1 MPHDG
6 SDLMERIRQIV
17 NQQKLRCLDENK
29 LNSSSIAGLNLDD
42 LMGDNHDKTEVS
54 SKFVTRKVAE
64 TTAPSPYPGFSTVS
78 GDQKKISTN
87 DTYFSTCKS
96 DAKANILKRLH
107 GTSPTNPCIRHVSA
121 KSTRSQHV
129 DSQINTIPNN
139 VHAWR
144 QGKELI
150 DKYLGT
156 SSESIDKHGNNEE
169 QSPKL
174 DHSSPLGFD
183 AVIDKNNPK
192 ILNLNQNEPK
202 NTVNTD
208 KASKQMVNAPLVAS
222 KSGKGLFH
230 SIKKKNEVNNHSDAL
245 ESVQKDIHGCP
256 TPRAHLKALVQ
267 QQREARKQEHKRQLE
282 AEKEKREQIQRN
294 LQATA
299 LAAAAAAKLPVT
311 STKKMSEHSP
321 VIPVCLFQPVKAP
334 VLTLNS
340 YSSEREQKLDELL
353 RREIST
359 PENQIADIILPT
371 SSDRDSIHSS
381 YRDFI
386 ETLKVRCSS
395 TNSHVA
401 NPIPTS
407 ESSMKRNRMTAVNK
421 YEDIGI
427 SRPPK
432 CGKLNNSCNHPI
444 QTNNCKQMFNSNPP
458 SMDLQK
464 KCLNGKSSHMKNLQ
478 METVALSPTKHKF
491 CTVGSHTT
499 CFYEFES
506 PKRSLH
512 EDTGFQ
518 VPVPFS
524 ENVSTRP
531 RTSVDVTRRPETLQ
545 KRLSP
550 TIEPIV
556 PYANRPKTI
565 CDHVTEAARLDIK
578 LSAQRVKHML
588 VIDSED
594 DDNDDNS
601 DEDQCFYT
609 DDGVNSSVSSYET
622 IHKPTASVWRRL
634 EAVGASES
642 ELEENNVCIVE
653 DIKDEKPVIVDNVSQ
668 HCSTSWKYNANT
680 NNFHQSG
687 LNNFIGDI
695 RAKNEF
701 RNLIYSDPLRF
712 ASVHKRQ
719 QTLFH
724 RRGKKPFKSLEP
736 QVNSI
741 GKVEV
746 YEKDYTNR
754 SSSLHSPREK
764 IDKESLVVKSNA
776 PGNTNIQAV
785 NVECTDSGDR
795 SSSSHTACSIRTKAQ
810 ELFITDD
817 KSDSQ
822 ALPTNHQKINNF
834 INKTINPSQLR
845 LTPAALNLQLAVEMN
860 YLETLSGSMQHIA
873 DMESLRQ
880 ITAAQA
886 ECVSLAQ
893 LLKARELQISSKISD
908 YALEKETP
916 GVFVSPN
923 EPGRLISGV
932 HSPQFESVLKA
943 AEEFDKVERRLSV
956 RTSHLDAISYCSTE
970 SPSVDSNIT
979 NEANVH
985 KSLNG
990 SISESSVNKQQFSTG
1005 SDKTLSNDN
1014 NVIKSISGGV
1024 VTASDSSDE
1033 PCRPIP
1039 TSSTVASMT
1048 TIDKVSEPGK
1058 LTVISSS
1065 LSPKLN
1071 NFINIEKKLEKKK
1084 KISVDFSGDDDESMK
1099 LYGKVTNEE
1108 HQRKSNDQVL
1118 IKRKKLKR
1126 HSRNEK
1132 SHIKS
1137 TDIPMLNLC
1146 VAMSPNSSCQTE
1158 RNEKFNQ
1165 VKYALNKR
1173 VAALQSRRK
1182 KAEELLALSKNIE
1195 LEEVEVVR
1203 LEREALNAIQSK
1215 RLALHEN
1222 RSQLSNDN
1230 ESKKY
1235 STSSHWSKNSN
1246 SKHWRSNSHSP
1257 VCQRSSYSQYSDELG
1272 LEEPGDDKTNSE
1284 RIPTASLGK
1293 SSSLL
1298 KCNIINSN
1306 TASECSTART
1316 MSTATDLKYCKSDSD
1331 SNRSAAHSEKH
1342 HSNTSFGNNYKLIPN
1357 RYNER
1362 CTPNL
1367 LSTENDD
1374 YNSRVS
1380 KVSNYCLPKLDI
1392 GVETT
1397 PSLRNL
1403 LTCEVATPS
1412 LDRTVT
1418 PTSRHLRQRSNS
1430 HDSGRRRRVTVLNSV
1445 DSMDED
1451 GRLFGVGDDEPFST
1465 VSANSHSDL
1474 SELESRIQALNSNL
1488 QKQESILCRINVE
1501 YKRVHKDRLARLES
1515 TLLKHR
1521 QLCTEII
1528 ANIKADLD
1536 ICRAS
1541 VCTEAN
1547 DSHSKPMKKVIDTDN
1562 ISYTSPSKSLNK
1574 TTLDNFNDNSISC
1587 ASSKRID
1594 KLALSTHI
1602 LTSKHSTNND
1612 DTEPD
1617 TLISVAEELVS
1628 SQDTDDELKQLD
1640 LDDDI
1645 DRSTPVAEHSPN
1657 STNKNNT
1664 YLCNA
1669 DVSAVESK
1677 QTTNSEMSKNKR
1689 SLSPSIHTESSY
1701 YTDFQPSS
1709 EDNNSKS
1716 LNNQDIL
1723 PKEIEKESNNTSMK
1737 SIINSTEKMLIGEVT
1752 QTNNVFSNQSDPKN
1766 FINECSTVLGVTV
1779 ADNEFESNDILSKSP
1794 FTTVPEANYVS
1805 DGKISTVTTED
1816 FNNMVVSTDI
1826 SVPSAK
1832 TSLHKVAADHRQREE
1847 LVDQI
1852 TTELLNQLVS
1862 EAIDSTLNVRKSNF
1876 QIESPENSESDD
1888 EDDLLDDEFHQRS
1901 SESQSSSEESVPLL
1915 DLGLKAHKDYEE
1927 KCPET
1932 DKSKICVT
1940 PEPSYTV
1947 DNIEGLFADTPD
1959 RTQPLI
1965 HLAVKHFWDAKL
1977 NAKSECEEVV
1987 LLKASNNPPL
1997 EFSVDYYD
2005 EADLELFKTQSNVK
2019 FINRALL
2026 FDLISEIIQ
2035 KIYVGEDN
2043 DVELQERL
2051 VNSTN
2056 SSESKTSH
2064 RVSSAQFRLW
2074 RGPCPPTTYNRL
2086 LTIVTSEVCRE
2097 LNLKIESKSEMPNHN
2112 GNKTK
2117 YPGLN
2122 EVVPSGVRLSRLV
2135 QWTLAKKSWLDRVL
2149 DLELRADEPSW
2160 LSYVPEEREIKMK
2173 LARELWE
2180 DILDE
2185 ALNSVLASNACH
2197 LSK

>member
-17 NQQKLRCLDENK
+17 NQQKLRCLDGDK
-29 LNSSSIAGLNLDD
+29 LNSSSIAGYLND
-42 LMGDNHDKTEVS
+42 LMDDNHDKTEVS
-54 SKFVTRKVAE
+54 SKSVTRKVAE
-64 TTAPSPYPGFSTVS
+64 TTAPSPYPGFSTVN

-87 DTYFSTCKS
+87 ETYFSICRS
-96 DAKANILKRLH
+96 DAKAHILKRLH
-107 GTSPTNPCIRHVSA
+107 GTSPTNPCVRRVSA
-121 KSTRSQHV
+121 KNIRSQHV
-129 DSQINTIPNN
+129 DSQIDTIPNN

-150 DKYLGT
+150 HKYLGT
-156 SSESIDKHGNNEE
+156 SSESIDKHADKEE

-183 AVIDKNNPK
+183 AIIGKENSK
-192 ILNLNQNEPK
+192 IINANQNEP
-202 NTVNTD
+202 NTVNSEKT
-208 KASKQMVNAPLVAS
+208 SKQIVNAPLVAS

-230 SIKKKNEVNNHSDAL
+230 PVKTKNAVNNASDAL
-245 ESVQKDIHGCP
+245 GSVQKDIHGYP

-282 AEKEKREQIQRN
+282 AEKKKREQIQRN

-311 STKKMSEHSP
+311 ATKRMSELSP
-321 VIPVCLFQPVKAP
+321 VIPLCLFQPFKAP
-334 VLTLNS
+334 VLTLDS
-340 YSSEREQKLDELL
+340 YSSEREQKLEELL

-359 PENQIADIILPT
+359 PENQVAEIIPPT
-371 SSDRDSIHSS
+371 SSDRDSTNSS

-386 ETLKVRCSS
+386 ETFKVRSSS
-395 TNSHVA
+395 TNSHVT
-401 NPIPTS
+401 NPVPTS

-421 YEDIGI
+421 YEDINI

-432 CGKLNNSCNHPI
+432 CGKLNNSYSRSI
-444 QTNNCKQMFNSNPP
+444 QTNNCKQMFNSIPP
-458 SMDLQK
+458 STAPPK
-464 KCLNGKSSHMKNLQ
+464 NYLNEKSSHMKNLQ
-478 METVALSPTKHKF
+478 VETVSLSPTKHKF
-491 CTVGSHTT
+491 CSAGSHTT
-499 CFYEFES
+499 RFYESEL

-512 EDTGFQ
+512 QDTEFQ
-518 VPVPFS
+518 VPVPFAG
-524 ENVSTRP
+524 NVSTRP
-531 RTSVDVTRRPETLQ
+531 RTGVNVTRYPEALQ
-545 KRLSP
+545 KRLFPSKER
-550 TIEPIV
+550 TV
-556 PYANRPKTI
+556 PYANKSKTI
-565 CDHVTEAARLDIK
+565 CDQVTEAARLDIK

-588 VIDSED
+588 FVDSDD

-622 IHKPTASVWRRL
+622 IQKPTVSIWRRL
-634 EAVGASES
+634 EAVGASDS

-653 DIKDEKPVIVDNVSQ
+653 DIK
-668 HCSTSWKYNANT
+668 
-680 NNFHQSG
+680 
-687 LNNFIGDI
+687 
-695 RAKNEF
+695 
-701 RNLIYSDPLRF
+701 
-712 ASVHKRQ
+712 
-719 QTLFH
+719 
-724 RRGKKPFKSLEP
+724 
-736 QVNSI
+736 
-741 GKVEV
+741 
-746 YEKDYTNR
+746 
-754 SSSLHSPREK
+754 
-764 IDKESLVVKSNA
+764 
-776 PGNTNIQAV
+776 
-785 NVECTDSGDR
+785 VECTDSGDQ
-795 SSSSHTACSIRTKAQ
+795 SSLSHTACSIRTKAQ
-810 ELFITDD
+810 ELFITED

-822 ALPTNHQKINNF
+822 ALPTNHQKTNNF
-834 INKTINPSQLR
+834 INKTINSSQLR
-845 LTPAALNLQLAVEMN
+845 LTPAALNLQLAAEMN

-880 ITAAQA
+880 ITAAQT

-893 LLKARELQISSKISD
+893 LLKARELQLSSKIGD
-908 YALEKETP
+908 QMLEKETQ
-916 GVFVSPN
+916 GAFVNPN

-943 AEEFDKVERRLSV
+943 AEEFDKIERRLSV
-956 RTSHLDAISYCSTE
+956 RTSHLDAISSCSTE

-990 SISESSVNKQQFSTG
+990 SISESSANKQRFSTG

-1014 NVIKSISGGV
+1014 VIKSISGDV
-1024 VTASDSSDE
+1024 VTASDSSNE
-1033 PCRPIP
+1033 PYHPIP
-1039 TSSTVASMT
+1039 TGTTVASMT
-1048 TIDKVSEPGK
+1048 TTDKVSEPGR
-1058 LTVISSS
+1058 LTVMPSSS
-1065 LSPKLN
+1065 SSPKLN
-1071 NFINIEKKLEKKK
+1071 NPINVKEKLEKKK
-1084 KISVDFSGDDDESMK
+1084 KMSVDFSEDDESMK
-1099 LYGKVTNEE
+1099 SYGKVTNEE
-1108 HQRKSNDQVL
+1108 LQKKSNDQVL
-1118 IKRKKLKR
+1118 TKRKKLKR
-1126 HSRNEK
+1126 YSRNEK
-1132 SHIKS
+1132 PHMQS

-1146 VAMSPNSSCQTE
+1146 AIMSHNSSRQTE

-1235 STSSHWSKNSN
+1235 STSSHWSKYSG

-1257 VCQRSSYSQYSDELG
+1257 VCQRSNYSQYSDELG
-1272 LEEPGDDKTNSE
+1272 LEEPGADKTNSE
-1284 RIPTASLGK
+1284 RFPTASLGR

-1298 KCNIINSN
+1298 KCDRTNSN

-1316 MSTATDLKYCKSDSD
+1316 VSTATDLKYCKSDSD
-1331 SNRSAAHSEKH
+1331 SNRSVSHSEKH
-1342 HSNTSFGNNYKLIPN
+1342 HSNNYKLIPN
-1357 RYNER
+1357 RCNEK
-1362 CTPNL
+1362 CASNL

-1374 YNSRVS
+1374 NVSRVS
-1380 KVSNYCLPKLDI
+1380 KVSNCFPKLDI

-1412 LDRTVT
+1412 LDRTMT
-1418 PTSRHLRQRSNS
+1418 PTSRHVRQRSNS

-1488 QKQESILCRINVE
+1488 KKQESILCRINVE

-1536 ICRAS
+1536 ACRAS

-1547 DSHSKPMKKVIDTDN
+1547 DSHSKSMKKIIDTDN
-1562 ISYTSPSKSLNK
+1562 ISYISPSKSLNK

-1587 ASSKRID
+1587 ASSKHID
-1594 KLALSTHI
+1594 KLALSSHI
-1602 LTSKHSTNND
+1602 LTSKHSTND
-1612 DTEPD
+1612 DETEPD

-1628 SQDTDDELKQLD
+1628 PQDTDDELKQLD

-1657 STNKNNT
+1657 STNKNTT
-1664 YLCNA
+1664 YLSNA

-1677 QTTNSEMSKNKR
+1677 QTISSEVSKNKR
-1689 SLSPSIHTESSY
+1689 CLSPSVHTESSY

-1716 LNNQDIL
+1716 LNTQDIL
-1723 PKEIEKESNNTSMK
+1723 HKKEIEKESNNTSMK
-1737 SIINSTEKMLIGEVT
+1737 FIINSTDKTLTGQVN
-1752 QTNNVFSNQSDPKN
+1752 QTDDVFSNQLAPKN
-1766 FINECSTVLGVTV
+1766 FTNECPTVLGVTF
-1779 ADNEFESNDILSKSP
+1779 ADNEFESNDISSTSP
-1794 FTTVPEANYVS
+1794 FTTVAEANCAT
-1805 DGKISTVTTED
+1805 DGKVSTVTTED

-1826 SVPSAK
+1826 SVPSGK
-1832 TSLHKVAADHRQREE
+1832 TSLLKVATDHRQREE

-1862 EAIDSTLNVRKSNF
+1862 EAIESTLNVRKSNF
-1876 QIESPENSESDD
+1876 QVKSPEDSESEDD

-1915 DLGLKAHKDYEE
+1915 DLGLKAREDYEE
-1927 KCPET
+1927 KSPET
-1932 DKSKICVT
+1932 VKSKFCVT

-1947 DNIEGLFADTPD
+1947 DNIKGLFADTPD

-1965 HLAVKHFWDAKL
+1965 RLAVKHFWDAKL
-1977 NAKSECEEVV
+1977 NSKSECEVV
-1987 LLKASNNPPL
+1987 LLKASNNPPP
-1997 EFSVDYYD
+1997 EFSLDYYD
-2005 EADLELFKTQSNVK
+2005 EADLELFRTQSNVK
-2019 FINRALL
+2019 FISRALL
-2026 FDLISEIIQ
+2026 FDLINEIIQ
-2035 KIYVGEDN
+2035 KIYVGENN
-2043 DVELQERL
+2043 DVELQERT
-2051 VNSTN
+2051 VN
-2056 SSESKTSH
+2056 SSESKTFH

-2086 LTIVTSEVCRE
+2086 LTIVQSEVCRE
-2097 LNLKIESKSEMPNHN
+2097 LNLRIESKSEMLNHG

-2117 YPGLN
+2117 YSGLN
-2122 EVVPSGVRLSRLV
+2122 EVIPSGVRLSRLV

-2173 LARELWE
+2173 LAHELWE
-2180 DILDE
+2180 DILDD

>member
-17 NQQKLRCLDENK
+17 NQQKLRCLDGDK
-29 LNSSSIAGLNLDD
+29 LNSSSIAGYLND
-42 LMGDNHDKTEVS
+42 LMDDNHDKTEVS
-54 SKFVTRKVAE
+54 SKSVTRKVAE
-64 TTAPSPYPGFSTVS
+64 TTAPSPYPGFSTVN

-87 DTYFSTCKS
+87 ETYFSICRS
-96 DAKANILKRLH
+96 DAKAHILKRLH
-107 GTSPTNPCIRHVSA
+107 GTSPTNPCVRRVSA
-121 KSTRSQHV
+121 KNIRSQHV
-129 DSQINTIPNN
+129 DSQIDTIPNN

-150 DKYLGT
+150 HKYLGT
-156 SSESIDKHGNNEE
+156 SSESIDKHADKEE

-183 AVIDKNNPK
+183 AIIGKENSK
-192 ILNLNQNEPK
+192 IINANQNEP
-202 NTVNTD
+202 NTVNSEKT
-208 KASKQMVNAPLVAS
+208 SKQIVNAPLVAS

-230 SIKKKNEVNNHSDAL
+230 PVKTKNAVNNASDAL
-245 ESVQKDIHGCP
+245 GSVQKDIHGYP

-282 AEKEKREQIQRN
+282 AEKKKREQIQRN

-311 STKKMSEHSP
+311 ATKRMSELSP
-321 VIPVCLFQPVKAP
+321 VIPLCLFQPFKAP
-334 VLTLNS
+334 VLTLDS
-340 YSSEREQKLDELL
+340 YSSEREQKLEELL

-359 PENQIADIILPT
+359 PENQVAEIIPPT
-371 SSDRDSIHSS
+371 SSDRDSTNSS

-386 ETLKVRCSS
+386 ETFKVRSSS
-395 TNSHVA
+395 TNSHVT
-401 NPIPTS
+401 NPVPTS

-421 YEDIGI
+421 YEDINI

-432 CGKLNNSCNHPI
+432 CGKLNNSYSRSI
-444 QTNNCKQMFNSNPP
+444 QTNNCKQMFNSIPP
-458 SMDLQK
+458 STAPPK
-464 KCLNGKSSHMKNLQ
+464 NYLNEKSSHMKNLQ
-478 METVALSPTKHKF
+478 VETVSLSPTKHKF
-491 CTVGSHTT
+491 CSAGSHTT
-499 CFYEFES
+499 RFYESEL

-512 EDTGFQ
+512 QDTEFQ
-518 VPVPFS
+518 VPVPFAG
-524 ENVSTRP
+524 NVSTRP
-531 RTSVDVTRRPETLQ
+531 RTGVNVTRYPEALQ
-545 KRLSP
+545 KRLFPSKER
-550 TIEPIV
+550 TV
-556 PYANRPKTI
+556 PYANKSKTI
-565 CDHVTEAARLDIK
+565 CDQVTEAARLDIK

-588 VIDSED
+588 FVDSDD

-622 IHKPTASVWRRL
+622 IQKPTVSIWRRL
-634 EAVGASES
+634 EAVGASDS

-653 DIKDEKPVIVDNVSQ
+653 DIK
-668 HCSTSWKYNANT
+668 
-680 NNFHQSG
+680 
-687 LNNFIGDI
+687 
-695 RAKNEF
+695 
-701 RNLIYSDPLRF
+701 
-712 ASVHKRQ
+712 
-719 QTLFH
+719 
-724 RRGKKPFKSLEP
+724 
-736 QVNSI
+736 
-741 GKVEV
+741 
-746 YEKDYTNR
+746 
-754 SSSLHSPREK
+754 
-764 IDKESLVVKSNA
+764 
-776 PGNTNIQAV
+776 
-785 NVECTDSGDR
+785 VECTDSGDQ
-795 SSSSHTACSIRTKAQ
+795 SSLSHTACSIRTKAQ
-810 ELFITDD
+810 ELFITED

-822 ALPTNHQKINNF
+822 ALPTNHQKTNNF
-834 INKTINPSQLR
+834 INKTINSSQLR
-845 LTPAALNLQLAVEMN
+845 LTPAALNLQLAAEMN

-880 ITAAQA
+880 ITAAQT

-893 LLKARELQISSKISD
+893 LLKARELQLSSKIGD
-908 YALEKETP
+908 QMLEKETQ
-916 GVFVSPN
+916 GAFVNPN

-943 AEEFDKVERRLSV
+943 AEEFDKIERRLSV
-956 RTSHLDAISYCSTE
+956 RTSHLDAISSCSTE

-990 SISESSVNKQQFSTG
+990 SISESSANKQRFSTG

-1014 NVIKSISGGV
+1014 VIKSISGDV
-1024 VTASDSSDE
+1024 VTASDSSNE
-1033 PCRPIP
+1033 PYHPIP
-1039 TSSTVASMT
+1039 TGTTVASMT
-1048 TIDKVSEPGK
+1048 TTDKVSEPGR
-1058 LTVISSS
+1058 LTVMPSSS
-1065 LSPKLN
+1065 SSPKLN
-1071 NFINIEKKLEKKK
+1071 NPINVKEKLEKKK
-1084 KISVDFSGDDDESMK
+1084 KMSVDFSEDDESMK
-1099 LYGKVTNEE
+1099 SYGKVTNEE
-1108 HQRKSNDQVL
+1108 LQKKSNDQVL
-1118 IKRKKLKR
+1118 TKRKKLKR
-1126 HSRNEK
+1126 YSRNEK
-1132 SHIKS
+1132 PHMQS

-1146 VAMSPNSSCQTE
+1146 AIMSHNSSRQTE

-1235 STSSHWSKNSN
+1235 STSSHWSKYSG

-1257 VCQRSSYSQYSDELG
+1257 VCQRSNYSQYSDELG
-1272 LEEPGDDKTNSE
+1272 LEEPGADKTNSE
-1284 RIPTASLGK
+1284 RFPTASLGR

-1298 KCNIINSN
+1298 KCDRTNSN

-1316 MSTATDLKYCKSDSD
+1316 VSTATDLKYCKSDSD
-1331 SNRSAAHSEKH
+1331 SNRSVSHSEKH
-1342 HSNTSFGNNYKLIPN
+1342 HSNNYKLIPN
-1357 RYNER
+1357 RCNEK
-1362 CTPNL
+1362 CASNL

-1374 YNSRVS
+1374 NVSRVS
-1380 KVSNYCLPKLDI
+1380 KVSNCFPKLDI

-1412 LDRTVT
+1412 LDRTMT
-1418 PTSRHLRQRSNS
+1418 PTSRHVRQRSNS

-1488 QKQESILCRINVE
+1488 KKQESILCRINVE

-1536 ICRAS
+1536 ACRAS

-1547 DSHSKPMKKVIDTDN
+1547 DSHSKSMKKIIDTDN
-1562 ISYTSPSKSLNK
+1562 ISYISPSKSLNK

-1587 ASSKRID
+1587 ASSKHID
-1594 KLALSTHI
+1594 KLALSSHI
-1602 LTSKHSTNND
+1602 LTSKHSTND
-1612 DTEPD
+1612 DETEPD

-1628 SQDTDDELKQLD
+1628 PQDTDDELKQLD

-1657 STNKNNT
+1657 STNKNTT
-1664 YLCNA
+1664 YLSNA

-1677 QTTNSEMSKNKR
+1677 QTISSEVSKNKR
-1689 SLSPSIHTESSY
+1689 CLSPSVHTESSY

-1716 LNNQDIL
+1716 LNTQDIL
-1723 PKEIEKESNNTSMK
+1723 HKKEIEKESNNTSMK
-1737 SIINSTEKMLIGEVT
+1737 FIINSTDKTLTGQVN
-1752 QTNNVFSNQSDPKN
+1752 QTDDVFSNQLAPKN
-1766 FINECSTVLGVTV
+1766 FTNECPTVLGVTF
-1779 ADNEFESNDILSKSP
+1779 ADNEFESNDISSTSP
-1794 FTTVPEANYVS
+1794 FTTVAEANCAT
-1805 DGKISTVTTED
+1805 DGKVSTVTTED

-1826 SVPSAK
+1826 SVPSGK
-1832 TSLHKVAADHRQREE
+1832 TSLLKVATDHRQREE

-1862 EAIDSTLNVRKSNF
+1862 EAIESTLNVRKSNF
-1876 QIESPENSESDD
+1876 QVKSPEDSESEDD

-1915 DLGLKAHKDYEE
+1915 DLGLKAREDYEE
-1927 KCPET
+1927 KSPET
-1932 DKSKICVT
+1932 VKSKFCVT

-1947 DNIEGLFADTPD
+1947 DNIKGLFADTPD

-1965 HLAVKHFWDAKL
+1965 RLAVKHFWDAKL
-1977 NAKSECEEVV
+1977 NSKSECEVV
-1987 LLKASNNPPL
+1987 LLKASNNPPP
-1997 EFSVDYYD
+1997 EFSLDYYD
-2005 EADLELFKTQSNVK
+2005 EADLELFRTQSNVK
-2019 FINRALL
+2019 FISRALL
-2026 FDLISEIIQ
+2026 FDLINEIIQ
-2035 KIYVGEDN
+2035 KIYVGENN
-2043 DVELQERL
+2043 DVELQERT
-2051 VNSTN
+2051 VNA
-2056 SSESKTSH
+2056 SESKTFH

-2086 LTIVTSEVCRE
+2086 LTIVQSEVCRE
-2097 LNLKIESKSEMPNHN
+2097 LNLRIESKSEMLNHG

-2117 YPGLN
+2117 YSGLN
-2122 EVVPSGVRLSRLV
+2122 EVIPSGVRLSRLV

-2173 LARELWE
+2173 LAHELWE
-2180 DILDE
+2180 DILDD

>member
-17 NQQKLRCLDENK
+17 SQQKLRCLDGDK
-29 LNSSSIAGLNLDD
+29 LNSSSIAGYLND
-42 LMGDNHDKTEVS
+42 LMDDNHDKTEVS
-54 SKFVTRKVAE
+54 SKSVTRKVAE
-64 TTAPSPYPGFSTVS
+64 TTAPSPYPGFSTVN

-87 DTYFSTCKS
+87 ETYFSICRS
-96 DAKANILKRLH
+96 DAKAHILKRLH
-107 GTSPTNPCIRHVSA
+107 GTSPTNPCVRRVSA
-121 KSTRSQHV
+121 KNIRSQHV
-129 DSQINTIPNN
+129 DSQIDTIPNN

-150 DKYLGT
+150 HKYLGT
-156 SSESIDKHGNNEE
+156 SSESIDKHADKEE

-183 AVIDKNNPK
+183 AIISKENPK
-192 ILNLNQNEPK
+192 IINANQNEP
-202 NTVNTD
+202 NTVNSD
-208 KASKQMVNAPLVAS
+208 KTSKQIVNAPLVAS

-230 SIKKKNEVNNHSDAL
+230 PVKTKNAVNNSSDAL
-245 ESVQKDIHGCP
+245 GSVQKDIHGYP

-282 AEKEKREQIQRN
+282 AEKKKREQIQRN

-311 STKKMSEHSP
+311 ATKRMSELSP
-321 VIPVCLFQPVKAP
+321 VIPLCLFQPVKAP
-334 VLTLNS
+334 VLTLDS
-340 YSSEREQKLDELL
+340 YSSEREQKLEELL

-359 PENQIADIILPT
+359 PENQVAEIIPPT
-371 SSDRDSIHSS
+371 SSDRDSTNSS

-386 ETLKVRCSS
+386 ETFKVRSSS
-395 TNSHVA
+395 TNSHVT
-401 NPIPTS
+401 NPVPTS

-421 YEDIGI
+421 YEDINI

-432 CGKLNNSCNHPI
+432 CGKLNNSYSRSI
-444 QTNNCKQMFNSNPP
+444 QTNNCKQMFNSIPP
-458 SMDLQK
+458 STAPPKNYM
-464 KCLNGKSSHMKNLQ
+464 NEKSSHMKNLQ
-478 METVALSPTKHKF
+478 VETVSLSPTKHKF
-491 CTVGSHTT
+491 CSAGSHTT
-499 CFYEFES
+499 RFYESEL

-512 EDTGFQ
+512 QDTEFQ
-518 VPVPFS
+518 VPVPFAG
-524 ENVSTRP
+524 NVSTRP
-531 RTSVDVTRRPETLQ
+531 RTGVDVTRCPEALQ
-545 KRLSP
+545 KR
-550 TIEPIV
+550 V
-556 PYANRPKTI
+556 
-565 CDHVTEAARLDIK
+565 
-578 LSAQRVKHML
+578 
-588 VIDSED
+588 
-594 DDNDDNS
+594 
-601 DEDQCFYT
+601 
-609 DDGVNSSVSSYET
+609 
-622 IHKPTASVWRRL
+622 
-634 EAVGASES
+634 
-642 ELEENNVCIVE
+642 
-653 DIKDEKPVIVDNVSQ
+653 
-668 HCSTSWKYNANT
+668 
-680 NNFHQSG
+680 
-687 LNNFIGDI
+687 
-695 RAKNEF
+695 
-701 RNLIYSDPLRF
+701 
-712 ASVHKRQ
+712 
-719 QTLFH
+719 
-724 RRGKKPFKSLEP
+724 GKKPFKSLGP

-741 GKVEV
+741 EKVEV
-746 YEKDYTNR
+746 HEKNTTNGD
-754 SSSLHSPREK
+754 SSLHSREK
-764 IDKESLVVKSNA
+764 IDKESLVVKSNT
-776 PGNTNIQAV
+776 PSNTNIQAV
-785 NVECTDSGDR
+785 NVECTDSGDQ
-795 SSSSHTACSIRTKAQ
+795 SSLSHTACSIRTKAQ
-810 ELFITDD
+810 ELFITED

-822 ALPTNHQKINNF
+822 ALPTNHQKTNNF
-834 INKTINPSQLR
+834 INKTINSSQLR
-845 LTPAALNLQLAVEMN
+845 LTPAALNLQLAAEMN
-860 YLETLSGSMQHIA
+860 YLETLSSSMQHIA

-880 ITAAQA
+880 ITAAQT

-893 LLKARELQISSKISD
+893 LLKARELQLSSKIGD
-908 YALEKETP
+908 QMLEKETQ
-916 GVFVSPN
+916 GAFVNPN

-943 AEEFDKVERRLSV
+943 AEEFDKIERRLSV
-956 RTSHLDAISYCSTE
+956 RTSHLDAISSCSTE

-990 SISESSVNKQQFSTG
+990 SISESSANKQRFSTG
-1005 SDKTLSNDN
+1005 SDKTLSND

-1024 VTASDSSDE
+1024 VTASDSSNE
-1033 PCRPIP
+1033 PYHPIP
-1039 TSSTVASMT
+1039 TGTTVASMT
-1048 TIDKVSEPGK
+1048 TTDKVSEPGR
-1058 LTVISSS
+1058 LTVMPSSS
-1065 LSPKLN
+1065 SPKLN
-1071 NFINIEKKLEKKK
+1071 NPINVKEKLEKKK
-1084 KISVDFSGDDDESMK
+1084 KMSVDFSENDESMK
-1099 LYGKVTNEE
+1099 SYGKVTNEE
-1108 HQRKSNDQVL
+1108 LQKKSNDQVL
-1118 IKRKKLKR
+1118 TKRKKLKR
-1126 HSRNEK
+1126 YSRNEK
-1132 SHIKS
+1132 PHMQS

-1146 VAMSPNSSCQTE
+1146 AIMSHNSSRQTE

-1235 STSSHWSKNSN
+1235 STSSHWSKNSG

-1257 VCQRSSYSQYSDELG
+1257 VCQRSNYSQYSDELG

-1284 RIPTASLGK
+1284 RFPTASLGR

-1298 KCNIINSN
+1298 KCDRTNSN

-1316 MSTATDLKYCKSDSD
+1316 VSTATDLKYCKSDSD
-1331 SNRSAAHSEKH
+1331 SNRSVSHSEKH
-1342 HSNTSFGNNYKLIPN
+1342 HSNNYKLIPN
-1357 RYNER
+1357 RCNEK
-1362 CTPNL
+1362 CASNL

-1374 YNSRVS
+1374 NVSRVS
-1380 KVSNYCLPKLDI
+1380 KVSNCFPKLDI

-1412 LDRTVT
+1412 LDRTMT
-1418 PTSRHLRQRSNS
+1418 PTSRHVRQCSNS

-1488 QKQESILCRINVE
+1488 KKQESILCRINVE

-1536 ICRAS
+1536 ACRAS

-1547 DSHSKPMKKVIDTDN
+1547 DSHSKSMKKIIDTDN
-1562 ISYTSPSKSLNK
+1562 ISYISPSKSLNK

-1587 ASSKRID
+1587 ASSKHID
-1594 KLALSTHI
+1594 KLALSSHI
-1602 LTSKHSTNND
+1602 LTSKHSTND
-1612 DTEPD
+1612 DETEPD

-1628 SQDTDDELKQLD
+1628 PQDTDDELKQLD

-1657 STNKNNT
+1657 STNKNTT
-1664 YLCNA
+1664 YLSNA

-1677 QTTNSEMSKNKR
+1677 QTISSEVSKNKR
-1689 SLSPSIHTESSY
+1689 CLSPSVHTESSY

-1716 LNNQDIL
+1716 LNTQDIL
-1723 PKEIEKESNNTSMK
+1723 HKKEIEKESNNTSMK
-1737 SIINSTEKMLIGEVT
+1737 FIINSTDKTLTGQVN
-1752 QTNNVFSNQSDPKN
+1752 QTDNVFSNQLAPKN
-1766 FINECSTVLGVTV
+1766 FTNECPTVLGVTF
-1779 ADNEFESNDILSKSP
+1779 ADNEFESNDISSTSP
-1794 FTTVPEANYVS
+1794 FTTVAEANCAT
-1805 DGKISTVTTED
+1805 DGKVSTVTTED

-1826 SVPSAK
+1826 SVPSGK
-1832 TSLHKVAADHRQREE
+1832 TSLLKVATDHRQREE

-1862 EAIDSTLNVRKSNF
+1862 EAIESTLNVRKSNF
-1876 QIESPENSESDD
+1876 QVKSPEDSESEDD

-1915 DLGLKAHKDYEE
+1915 DLGLKAREDYEG
-1927 KCPET
+1927 KSPET
-1932 DKSKICVT
+1932 VKSKFCVT

-1947 DNIEGLFADTPD
+1947 DSIKGLFADTPD

-1965 HLAVKHFWDAKL
+1965 RLAVKHFWDAKL
-1977 NAKSECEEVV
+1977 NSKSECEVV
-1987 LLKASNNPPL
+1987 LLKASNNPPP
-1997 EFSVDYYD
+1997 EFSLDYYD
-2005 EADLELFKTQSNVK
+2005 EADLELFRTQSNVK
-2019 FINRALL
+2019 FISRALL
-2026 FDLISEIIQ
+2026 FDLINEIIQ
-2035 KIYVGEDN
+2035 KIYVGENN
-2043 DVELQERL
+2043 DVELQERT
-2051 VNSTN
+2051 VN
-2056 SSESKTSH
+2056 SSESKTFH

-2086 LTIVTSEVCRE
+2086 LTIVQSEVCRE
-2097 LNLKIESKSEMPNHN
+2097 LNLRIESKSEMLNHG

-2117 YPGLN
+2117 YSGLN
-2122 EVVPSGVRLSRLV
+2122 EVIPSGVRLSRLV

-2173 LARELWE
+2173 LAHELWE
-2180 DILDE
+2180 DILDD

>member
-17 NQQKLRCLDENK
+17 NQQKLRCLDGDK
-29 LNSSSIAGLNLDD
+29 LNSSSIAGYLND
-42 LMGDNHDKTEVS
+42 LMDDNHDKTEVS
-54 SKFVTRKVAE
+54 SKSVTRKVAE
-64 TTAPSPYPGFSTVS
+64 TTAPSPYPGFSTVN

-87 DTYFSTCKS
+87 ETYFSICRS
-96 DAKANILKRLH
+96 DAKAHILKRLH
-107 GTSPTNPCIRHVSA
+107 GTSPTNPCVRRVSA
-121 KSTRSQHV
+121 KNIRSQHV
-129 DSQINTIPNN
+129 DSQIDTIPNN

-150 DKYLGT
+150 HKYLGT
-156 SSESIDKHGNNEE
+156 SSESIDKHADKEE

-183 AVIDKNNPK
+183 AIIGKENSK
-192 ILNLNQNEPK
+192 IINANQNEP
-202 NTVNTD
+202 NTVNSD
-208 KASKQMVNAPLVAS
+208 KTSKQIVNAPLVAS

-230 SIKKKNEVNNHSDAL
+230 PVKTKNAVNNSSDAL
-245 ESVQKDIHGCP
+245 GSVQKDIHGYP

-282 AEKEKREQIQRN
+282 AEKKKREQIQRN

-311 STKKMSEHSP
+311 ATKRMSELSP
-321 VIPVCLFQPVKAP
+321 VIPLCLFQPVKAP
-334 VLTLNS
+334 VLTLDS
-340 YSSEREQKLDELL
+340 YSSEREQKLEELL

-359 PENQIADIILPT
+359 PENQVAEIIPPT
-371 SSDRDSIHSS
+371 SSDRDSTNSS

-386 ETLKVRCSS
+386 ETFKVRSSS
-395 TNSHVA
+395 TNSHVT
-401 NPIPTS
+401 NPVPTS

-421 YEDIGI
+421 YEDINI

-432 CGKLNNSCNHPI
+432 CGKLNNSYSRSI
-444 QTNNCKQMFNSNPP
+444 QTNNCKQMFNSIPP
-458 SMDLQK
+458 STAPPK
-464 KCLNGKSSHMKNLQ
+464 NYLNEKSSHMKNLQ
-478 METVALSPTKHKF
+478 VETVSLSPTKHKF
-491 CTVGSHTT
+491 CSAGSHTT
-499 CFYEFES
+499 RFYESEL

-512 EDTGFQ
+512 QDTEFQ
-518 VPVPFS
+518 VPVPFAG
-524 ENVSTRP
+524 NVSTRP
-531 RTSVDVTRRPETLQ
+531 RTGVNVTRYPEALQ
-545 KRLSP
+545 KRLFPSKER
-550 TIEPIV
+550 TV
-556 PYANRPKTI
+556 PYANKSKTI
-565 CDHVTEAARLDIK
+565 CDQVTEAARLDIK

-588 VIDSED
+588 FVDSDD

-622 IHKPTASVWRRL
+622 IQKPTVSIWRRL
-634 EAVGASES
+634 EAVGASDS

-653 DIKDEKPVIVDNVSQ
+653 DIK
-668 HCSTSWKYNANT
+668 
-680 NNFHQSG
+680 
-687 LNNFIGDI
+687 
-695 RAKNEF
+695 
-701 RNLIYSDPLRF
+701 
-712 ASVHKRQ
+712 
-719 QTLFH
+719 
-724 RRGKKPFKSLEP
+724 
-736 QVNSI
+736 
-741 GKVEV
+741 
-746 YEKDYTNR
+746 
-754 SSSLHSPREK
+754 
-764 IDKESLVVKSNA
+764 
-776 PGNTNIQAV
+776 
-785 NVECTDSGDR
+785 VECTDSGDQ
-795 SSSSHTACSIRTKAQ
+795 SSLSHTACSIRTKAQ
-810 ELFITDD
+810 ELFITED

-822 ALPTNHQKINNF
+822 ALPTNHQKTNNF
-834 INKTINPSQLR
+834 INKTINSSQLR
-845 LTPAALNLQLAVEMN
+845 LTPAALNLQLAAEMN

-880 ITAAQA
+880 ITAAQT

-893 LLKARELQISSKISD
+893 LLKARELQLSSKIGD
-908 YALEKETP
+908 QMLEKETQ
-916 GVFVSPN
+916 GAFVNPN

-943 AEEFDKVERRLSV
+943 AEEFDKIERRLSV
-956 RTSHLDAISYCSTE
+956 RTSHLDAISSCSTE

-990 SISESSVNKQQFSTG
+990 SISESSANKQRFSTG
-1005 SDKTLSNDN
+1005 SDKTLSND

-1024 VTASDSSDE
+1024 VTASDSSNE
-1033 PCRPIP
+1033 PYHPIP
-1039 TSSTVASMT
+1039 TGTTVASMT
-1048 TIDKVSEPGK
+1048 TTDKVSEPGR
-1058 LTVISSS
+1058 LTVMPSSS
-1065 LSPKLN
+1065 SSPKLN
-1071 NFINIEKKLEKKK
+1071 NPINVKEKLEKKK
-1084 KISVDFSGDDDESMK
+1084 KMSVDFSEDDESMK
-1099 LYGKVTNEE
+1099 SYGKVTNEE
-1108 HQRKSNDQVL
+1108 LQKTSNDQVL
-1118 IKRKKLKR
+1118 TKRKKLKR
-1126 HSRNEK
+1126 YSRNEK
-1132 SHIKS
+1132 PHMQS

-1146 VAMSPNSSCQTE
+1146 AIMSHNSSPQTE

-1235 STSSHWSKNSN
+1235 STSSHWSKYSG

-1257 VCQRSSYSQYSDELG
+1257 VCQRSNYSQYSDELG
-1272 LEEPGDDKTNSE
+1272 LEEPGADKTNSE
-1284 RIPTASLGK
+1284 RFPTASLGR

-1298 KCNIINSN
+1298 KCDRTNSN

-1316 MSTATDLKYCKSDSD
+1316 VSTATDLKYCKSDSD
-1331 SNRSAAHSEKH
+1331 SNRSVSHSEKH
-1342 HSNTSFGNNYKLIPN
+1342 HSNNYKLIPN
-1357 RYNER
+1357 RCNEK
-1362 CTPNL
+1362 CASNL

-1374 YNSRVS
+1374 NVSRVS
-1380 KVSNYCLPKLDI
+1380 KVSNCFPKLDI

-1412 LDRTVT
+1412 LDRTMT
-1418 PTSRHLRQRSNS
+1418 PTSRHVRQRSNS

-1488 QKQESILCRINVE
+1488 KKQESILCRINVE

-1536 ICRAS
+1536 ACRAS

-1547 DSHSKPMKKVIDTDN
+1547 DSHSKSMKKIIDTNN
-1562 ISYTSPSKSLNK
+1562 ISYISPSKSLNK

-1587 ASSKRID
+1587 ASSKHID
-1594 KLALSTHI
+1594 KLALSSHI
-1602 LTSKHSTNND
+1602 LTSKHSTND
-1612 DTEPD
+1612 DETEPD

-1628 SQDTDDELKQLD
+1628 PQDTDDELKQLD

-1657 STNKNNT
+1657 STNKNTT
-1664 YLCNA
+1664 YLSNA

-1677 QTTNSEMSKNKR
+1677 QTISSEVSKNKR
-1689 SLSPSIHTESSY
+1689 CLSPSVHTESSY

-1716 LNNQDIL
+1716 LNTQDIL
-1723 PKEIEKESNNTSMK
+1723 HKKEIEKESNNTSMK
-1737 SIINSTEKMLIGEVT
+1737 FIINSTDKTLTGQVN
-1752 QTNNVFSNQSDPKN
+1752 QTDDVFSNQLAPKN
-1766 FINECSTVLGVTV
+1766 FTNECPTVLGVTF
-1779 ADNEFESNDILSKSP
+1779 ADNEFESNDISSTSP
-1794 FTTVPEANYVS
+1794 FTTVAEANCAT
-1805 DGKISTVTTED
+1805 DGKVSTVTTED

-1826 SVPSAK
+1826 SVPSGK
-1832 TSLHKVAADHRQREE
+1832 TSLLKVATDHRQREE

-1862 EAIDSTLNVRKSNF
+1862 EAIESTLNVRKSNF
-1876 QIESPENSESDD
+1876 QVKSPEDSESEDD

-1915 DLGLKAHKDYEE
+1915 DLGLKAREDYEE
-1927 KCPET
+1927 KSPET
-1932 DKSKICVT
+1932 VKSKFCVT

-1947 DNIEGLFADTPD
+1947 DNIKGLFADTPD

-1965 HLAVKHFWDAKL
+1965 RLAVKHFWDAKL
-1977 NAKSECEEVV
+1977 NSKSECEVV
-1987 LLKASNNPPL
+1987 LLKASNNPPP
-1997 EFSVDYYD
+1997 EFSLDYYD
-2005 EADLELFKTQSNVK
+2005 EADLELFRTQSNVK
-2019 FINRALL
+2019 FISRALL
-2026 FDLISEIIQ
+2026 FDLINEIIQ
-2035 KIYVGEDN
+2035 KIYVGENN
-2043 DVELQERL
+2043 DVELQERT
-2051 VNSTN
+2051 VN
-2056 SSESKTSH
+2056 SSESKTFH

-2074 RGPCPPTTYNRL
+2074 RGPCPPTTFNRL
-2086 LTIVTSEVCRE
+2086 LTIVQSEVCRE
-2097 LNLKIESKSEMPNHN
+2097 LNLRIESKSEMLNHG

-2117 YPGLN
+2117 YSGLN
-2122 EVVPSGVRLSRLV
+2122 EVIPSGVRLSRLV

-2173 LARELWE
+2173 LAHELWE
-2180 DILDE
+2180 DILDD

>member
-17 NQQKLRCLDENK
+17 SQQKLRCLDGDK
-29 LNSSSIAGLNLDD
+29 LNSSSIAGYLND
-42 LMGDNHDKTEVS
+42 LMDDNHDKTEVS
-54 SKFVTRKVAE
+54 SKSVTRKVAE
-64 TTAPSPYPGFSTVS
+64 TTAPSPYPGFSTVN

-87 DTYFSTCKS
+87 ETYFSICRS
-96 DAKANILKRLH
+96 DAKAHILKRLH
-107 GTSPTNPCIRHVSA
+107 GTSPTNPCVRRVSA
-121 KSTRSQHV
+121 KNIRSQHV
-129 DSQINTIPNN
+129 DSQIDTIPNN

-150 DKYLGT
+150 HKYLGT
-156 SSESIDKHGNNEE
+156 SSESIDKHADKEE

-183 AVIDKNNPK
+183 AIISKENPK
-192 ILNLNQNEPK
+192 IINANQNEP
-202 NTVNTD
+202 NTVNSD
-208 KASKQMVNAPLVAS
+208 KTSKQIVNAPLVAS

-230 SIKKKNEVNNHSDAL
+230 PVKTKNAVNNSSDAL
-245 ESVQKDIHGCP
+245 GSVQKDIHGYP

-282 AEKEKREQIQRN
+282 AEKKKREQIQRN

-311 STKKMSEHSP
+311 ATKRMSELSP
-321 VIPVCLFQPVKAP
+321 VIPLCLFQPVKAP
-334 VLTLNS
+334 VLTLDS
-340 YSSEREQKLDELL
+340 YSSEREQKLEELL

-359 PENQIADIILPT
+359 PENQVAEIIPPT
-371 SSDRDSIHSS
+371 SSDRDSTNSS

-386 ETLKVRCSS
+386 ETFKVRSSS
-395 TNSHVA
+395 TNSHVT
-401 NPIPTS
+401 NPVPTS

-421 YEDIGI
+421 YEDINI

-432 CGKLNNSCNHPI
+432 CGKLNNSYSRSI
-444 QTNNCKQMFNSNPP
+444 QTNNCKQMFNSIPP
-458 SMDLQK
+458 STAPPKNYM
-464 KCLNGKSSHMKNLQ
+464 NEKSSHMKNLQ
-478 METVALSPTKHKF
+478 VETVSLSPTKHKF
-491 CTVGSHTT
+491 CSAGSHTT
-499 CFYEFES
+499 RFYESEL

-512 EDTGFQ
+512 QDTEFQ
-518 VPVPFS
+518 VPVPFAG
-524 ENVSTRP
+524 NVSTRP
-531 RTSVDVTRRPETLQ
+531 RTGVDVTRCPEALQ
-545 KRLSP
+545 KRLFPSKER
-550 TIEPIV
+550 TV
-556 PYANRPKTI
+556 PYANKSKTI
-565 CDHVTEAARLDIK
+565 CDQVTEAARLDIK

-588 VIDSED
+588 FVDSDD

-622 IHKPTASVWRRL
+622 IQKPTVSIWRRL
-634 EAVGASES
+634 EAVGASDS

-668 HCSTSWKYNANT
+668 HCSTSWKYNANR
-680 NNFHQSG
+680 NHFLHSG
-687 LNNFIGDI
+687 LNNFMGDI

-719 QTLFH
+719 QKLFL
-724 RRGKKPFKSLEP
+724 RVGKKPFKSLGP

-741 GKVEV
+741 EKVEV
-746 YEKDYTNR
+746 HEKNTTNGD
-754 SSSLHSPREK
+754 SSLHSREK
-764 IDKESLVVKSNA
+764 IDKESLVVKSNT
-776 PGNTNIQAV
+776 PSNTNIQAV
-785 NVECTDSGDR
+785 NVECTDSGDQ
-795 SSSSHTACSIRTKAQ
+795 SSLSHTACSIRTKAQ
-810 ELFITDD
+810 ELFITED

-822 ALPTNHQKINNF
+822 ALPTNHQKTNNF
-834 INKTINPSQLR
+834 INKTINSSQLR
-845 LTPAALNLQLAVEMN
+845 LTPAALNLQLAAEMN
-860 YLETLSGSMQHIA
+860 YLETLSSSMQHIA

-880 ITAAQA
+880 ITAAQT

-893 LLKARELQISSKISD
+893 LLKARELQLSSKIGD
-908 YALEKETP
+908 QMLEKETQ
-916 GVFVSPN
+916 GAFVNPN

-943 AEEFDKVERRLSV
+943 AEEFDKIERRLSV
-956 RTSHLDAISYCSTE
+956 RTSHLDAISSCSTE

-990 SISESSVNKQQFSTG
+990 SISESSANKQRFSTG
-1005 SDKTLSNDN
+1005 SDKTLSND

-1024 VTASDSSDE
+1024 VTASDSSNE
-1033 PCRPIP
+1033 PYHPIP
-1039 TSSTVASMT
+1039 TGTTVASMT
-1048 TIDKVSEPGK
+1048 TTDKVSEPGR
-1058 LTVISSS
+1058 LTVMPSSS
-1065 LSPKLN
+1065 SPKLN
-1071 NFINIEKKLEKKK
+1071 NPINVKEKLEKKK
-1084 KISVDFSGDDDESMK
+1084 KMSVDFSENDESMK
-1099 LYGKVTNEE
+1099 SYGKVTNEE
-1108 HQRKSNDQVL
+1108 LQKKSNDQVL
-1118 IKRKKLKR
+1118 TKRKKLKR
-1126 HSRNEK
+1126 YSRNEK
-1132 SHIKS
+1132 PHMQS

-1146 VAMSPNSSCQTE
+1146 AIMSHNSSRQTE

-1235 STSSHWSKNSN
+1235 STSSHWSKNSG

-1257 VCQRSSYSQYSDELG
+1257 VCQRSNYSQYSDELG

-1284 RIPTASLGK
+1284 RFPTASLGR

-1298 KCNIINSN
+1298 KCDRTNSN

-1316 MSTATDLKYCKSDSD
+1316 VSTATDLKYCKSDSD
-1331 SNRSAAHSEKH
+1331 SNRSVSHSEKH
-1342 HSNTSFGNNYKLIPN
+1342 HSNNYKLIPN
-1357 RYNER
+1357 RCNEK
-1362 CTPNL
+1362 CASNL

-1374 YNSRVS
+1374 NVSRVS
-1380 KVSNYCLPKLDI
+1380 KVSNCFPKLDI

-1412 LDRTVT
+1412 LDRTMT
-1418 PTSRHLRQRSNS
+1418 PTSRHVRQCSNS

-1488 QKQESILCRINVE
+1488 KKQESILCRINVE

-1536 ICRAS
+1536 ACRAS

-1547 DSHSKPMKKVIDTDN
+1547 DSHSKSMKKIIDTDN
-1562 ISYTSPSKSLNK
+1562 ISYISPSKSLNK

-1587 ASSKRID
+1587 ASSKHID
-1594 KLALSTHI
+1594 KLALSSHI
-1602 LTSKHSTNND
+1602 LTSKHSTND
-1612 DTEPD
+1612 DETEPD

-1628 SQDTDDELKQLD
+1628 PQDTDDELKQLD

-1657 STNKNNT
+1657 STNKNTT
-1664 YLCNA
+1664 YLSNA

-1677 QTTNSEMSKNKR
+1677 QTISSEVSKNKR
-1689 SLSPSIHTESSY
+1689 CLSPSVHTESSY

-1716 LNNQDIL
+1716 LNTQDIL
-1723 PKEIEKESNNTSMK
+1723 HKKEIEKESNNTSMK
-1737 SIINSTEKMLIGEVT
+1737 FIINSTDKTLTGQVN
-1752 QTNNVFSNQSDPKN
+1752 QTDNVFSNQLAPKN
-1766 FINECSTVLGVTV
+1766 FTNECPTVLGVTF
-1779 ADNEFESNDILSKSP
+1779 ADNEFESNDISSTSP
-1794 FTTVPEANYVS
+1794 FTTVAEANCAT
-1805 DGKISTVTTED
+1805 DGKVSTVTTED

-1826 SVPSAK
+1826 SVPSGK
-1832 TSLHKVAADHRQREE
+1832 TSLLKVATDHRQREE

-1862 EAIDSTLNVRKSNF
+1862 EAIESTLNVRKSNF
-1876 QIESPENSESDD
+1876 QVKSPEDSESEDD

-1915 DLGLKAHKDYEE
+1915 DLGLKAREDYEG
-1927 KCPET
+1927 KSPET
-1932 DKSKICVT
+1932 VKSKFCVT

-1947 DNIEGLFADTPD
+1947 DSIKGLFADTPD

-1965 HLAVKHFWDAKL
+1965 RLAVKHFWDAKL
-1977 NAKSECEEVV
+1977 NSKSECEVV
-1987 LLKASNNPPL
+1987 LLKASNNPPP
-1997 EFSVDYYD
+1997 EFSLDYYD
-2005 EADLELFKTQSNVK
+2005 EADLELFRTQSNVK
-2019 FINRALL
+2019 FISRALL
-2026 FDLISEIIQ
+2026 FDLINEIIQ
-2035 KIYVGEDN
+2035 KIYVGENN
-2043 DVELQERL
+2043 DVELQERT
-2051 VNSTN
+2051 VN
-2056 SSESKTSH
+2056 SSESKTFH

-2086 LTIVTSEVCRE
+2086 LTIVQSEVCRE
-2097 LNLKIESKSEMPNHN
+2097 LNLRIESKSEMLNHG

-2117 YPGLN
+2117 YSGLN
-2122 EVVPSGVRLSRLV
+2122 EVIPSGVRLSRLV

-2173 LARELWE
+2173 LAHELWE
-2180 DILDE
+2180 DILDD